1 MVIWRKEKKGRDL
14 KIWPLKAF
22 WGSLLYSIWK
32 EKGKYF
38 KNSTSNQIQSE
49 RSLFPQ
55 KYSLTRSYPHFFLL
69 LSEKPGGGLMASP
82 DTAESTPAAA
92 EAGAATEEEA
102 HPYAFHVSGP
112 RNVISPN
119 WRDLINSSW

>member
-1 MVIWRKEKKGRDL
+1 
-14 KIWPLKAF
+14 
-22 WGSLLYSIWK
+22 
-32 EKGKYF
+32 
-38 KNSTSNQIQSE
+38 
-49 RSLFPQ
+49 
-55 KYSLTRSYPHFFLL
+55 
-69 LSEKPGGGLMASP
+69 MASP